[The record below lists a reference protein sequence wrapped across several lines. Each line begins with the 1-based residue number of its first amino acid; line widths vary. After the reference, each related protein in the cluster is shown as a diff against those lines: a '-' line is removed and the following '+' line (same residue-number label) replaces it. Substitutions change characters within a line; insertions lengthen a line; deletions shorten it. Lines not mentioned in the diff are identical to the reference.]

1 MLQETLN
8 MYTKV
13 GGMEV
18 SEMQKERQ
26 DKKKGSNITNNTLCP
41 TFILQLGHGVKSS
54 MRS

>member
-1 MLQETLN
+1 MLQGTLN

-26 DKKKGSNITNNTLCP
+26 DRKR
-41 TFILQLGHGVKSS
+41 Q
-54 MRS
+54 

>member
-26 DKKKGSNITNNTLCP
+26 DKKKKAVTSQTTHSA
-41 TFILQLGHGVKSS
+41 QLSFCN
-54 MRS
+54 